1 MGQYA
6 ENGQLASSNAS
17 DNGLLEESAL
27 TNLNQYEIYAQKAPR
42 RELACASAAEGPVR
56 AGTVEPRT

>member
-27 TNLNQYEIYAQKAPR
+27 TNLNQHEIFAQKTPR
-42 RELACASAAEGPVR
+42 
-56 AGTVEPRT
+56 